1 MDNVQEYILL
11 LYFRNK
17 IVILPLVSVEIIL
30 PLLIS
35 FSASA
40 SFKRSTTGKS
50 LHPSRVRVSGLEQYS
65 FSEKVLHGSLL
76 HSFKVSLFSGF
87 VQFV

>member
-1 MDNVQEYILL
+1 MQEYILL

-17 IVILPLVSVEIIL
+17 IVLLPLVSVEIIL
-30 PLLIS
+30 PLVMS
-35 FSASA
+35 FSASV
-40 SFKRSTTGKS
+40 SLKRSTIGKL

-76 HSFKVSLFSGF
+76 HSFKFSLFSGF